1 MKTANLGIGLVL
13 MALATMPAAALAAS
27 AAEEYAKGEA
37 LLANGEFD
45 QALDAF
51 AAAARAARDN
61 QQYLQQYAMVRRVIQ
76 LRQQLASE
84 ENPERWEYA
93 ARALHSFYVT
103 RGLLEEAAALDRQIH
118 ARLNNASSATMLAE
132 TELALG
138 RNSEAAEVLQKLG
151 PGQAT
156 PGTDALL
163 GIALARQGKMQEARR
178 LAQRISLPED
188 AGART
193 SYTFA
198 RLHAVTGESDA
209 ALQTLIRV
217 LETTP
222 PTIQAGY
229 RNHAAQCP
237 DFQSLAATG
246 RWEQVLKT
254 ESKIPESQ
262 CSGGAGCAGC
272 PMRGQCAGKQP

>member
-1 MKTANLGIGLVL
+1 MKAANLGFGLVL
-13 MALATMPAAALAAS
+13 MALATMPAAVLAAS
-27 AAEEYAKGEA
+27 AAEEYARGEA
-37 LLANGEFD
+37 LLARGEFD

-51 AAAARAARDN
+51 ASAARADRDN

-84 ENPERWEYA
+84 QDPQRWEYT

-138 RNSEAAEVLQKLG
+138 RNSEAAEVLQKLP
-151 PGQAT
+151 PGQSTPAT
-156 PGTDALL
+156 DVLL
-163 GIALARQGKMQEARR
+163 GIALARQGKMQEARQ
-178 LAQRISLPED
+178 LAEKAALPDD
-188 AGART
+188 AGPRT
-193 SYTFA
+193 IYAFA
-198 RLHAVTGESDA
+198 RLYAATGDSHAA
-209 ALQTLIRV
+209 FQTLKRV

-222 PTIQAGY
+222 PTIQVGY
-229 RNHAAQCP
+229 RDHAAQCP
-237 DFQSLAATG
+237 DFQSLAATDQ
-246 RWEQVLKT
+246 WQQVLKT
-254 ESKIPESQ
+254 PSKIPESQ

-272 PMRGQCAGKQP
+272 PMRGQCAAKQP